1 MFLSEA
7 YWIKEQLEK
16 IPENQLYPI
25 LNVGSSTLESRKN
38 SLANFQEILFN
49 PLEMK
54 GQVIHADIREGEGI
68 NISGNLK
75 DKEFIVERIKKIQ
88 PATVLCNNLLE

>member
-1 MFLSEA
+1 
-7 YWIKEQLEK
+7 
-16 IPENQLYPI
+16 
-25 LNVGSSTLESRKN
+25 
-38 SLANFQEILFN
+38 
-49 PLEMK
+49 MK